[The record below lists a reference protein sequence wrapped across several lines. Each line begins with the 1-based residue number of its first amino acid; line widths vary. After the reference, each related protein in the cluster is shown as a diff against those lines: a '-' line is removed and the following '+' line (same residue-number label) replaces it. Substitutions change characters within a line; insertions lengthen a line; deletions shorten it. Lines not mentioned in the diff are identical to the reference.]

1 MAEVAETPSGKAN
14 GDTVHDLQ
22 SLLFAEDRDFL
33 VRNNGDQVKIADLVG
48 KIVGIYFSAS
58 WCGPCQWFTP
68 TFVEAYKELYAKG
81 DFEAVF
87 VSTDKDEESF
97 KEYFAKM
104 PWLAIPFSDSTTRRR
119 LNDLFKVR
127 GIPHLVLLGGNGKLL
142 SNGGVALI
150 KEYGVEAYPFS
161 PEKLNEIKEEEEA
174 ARRNQSLST
183 LLVTQSRDFLIS
195 NDGNKVLV
203 SEIQGKMVALYF
215 CFSSHKP
222 CQEFTPKLV
231 EMYNKLKD
239 KGDEFEVVLISLDD
253 DEQSYVEILKSI
265 PFLAVPFK
273 DKICEKLARY
283 FELRRIPT
291 LVIIG
296 SDGKTVNSNVAE
308 LVEEHGIQAY
318 PFTPEKLEE
327 LAEIE
332 RKRLESLTLESLLVS
347 GERDFVI
354 GKDGIKVPVSE
365 LLGKHILLYFSAHW
379 CPPCRAFLPK
389 LTEVYQEIKAK
400 DPAFELIF
408 ISSDRDQNSFDDY
421 FSSMPWLALPFGD
434 ERKKFLSRTF
444 KIEGIPSLV
453 AIGPTGKTITTEARD
468 LVTVHGSDAYPFTE
482 EHLKAMEAKIEE
494 MAKGWPEKVKHDL
507 HAQHEL
513 KLKRRL
519 AYTCDGCD
527 VGGRAWSYYCE
538 ECDFDLHPK
547 CALEEEK
554 EGR

>member
-1 MAEVAETPSGKAN
+1 MPLHATPVAV
-14 GDTVHDLQ
+14 VHPPALELELMLSVEIMFHLLRPPLSHLLNFGFHCLQMFLSERICIRPMNCHKVPGLRDL
-22 SLLFAEDRDFL
+22 LMRALE
-33 VRNNGDQVKIADLVG
+33 VKIADLVG

-58 WCGPCQWFTP
+58 WCGPCQRFTP

-215 CFSSHKP
+215 CFSAIKH
-222 CQEFTPKLV
+222 CQEFTSKLV
-231 EMYNKLKD
+231 EMYKELKD
-239 KGDEFEVVLISLDD
+239 KEEKFEVVLISLDN
-253 DEQSYVEILKSI
+253 DEQSYKEILKSI
-265 PFLAVPFK
+265 PFLPCHSR
-273 DKICEKLARY
+273 IRYLARY

-327 LAEIE
+327 IAEIE

-347 GERDFVI
+347 GERDF
-354 GKDGIKVPVSE
+354 S
-365 LLGKHILLYFSAHW
+365 LGK
-379 CPPCRAFLPK
+379 
-389 LTEVYQEIKAK
+389 
-400 DPAFELIF
+400 
-408 ISSDRDQNSFDDY
+408 
-421 FSSMPWLALPFGD
+421 
-434 ERKKFLSRTF
+434 
-444 KIEGIPSLV
+444 
-453 AIGPTGKTITTEARD
+453 
-468 LVTVHGSDAYPFTE
+468 
-482 EHLKAMEAKIEE
+482 
-494 MAKGWPEKVKHDL
+494 MA
-507 HAQHEL
+507 
-513 KLKRRL
+513 
-519 AYTCDGCD
+519 
-527 VGGRAWSYYCE
+527 
-538 ECDFDLHPK
+538 
-547 CALEEEK
+547 
-554 EGR
+554 

>member
-1 MAEVAETPSGKAN
+1 MLCIHLSETIADELSFKHRFIPFASE
-14 GDTVHDLQ
+14 
-22 SLLFAEDRDFL
+22 SLSLGEHQYFHYKIHIGYPCFITTHFILFFG
-33 VRNNGDQVKIADLVG
+33 NIQVKIADLVG
-48 KIVGIYFSAS
+48 EIVGIYFSAS
-58 WCGPCQWFTP
+58 WCGPCQRFTP

-127 GIPHLVLLGGNGKLL
+127 GIPHLVFLGGNGKLL

-174 ARRNQSLST
+174 ARRNPKLEYSVGHQ
-183 LLVTQSRDFLIS
+183 QSRDFLIS

-215 CFSSHKP
+215 CFSAIKH
-222 CQEFTPKLV
+222 CQEFTSKLV
-231 EMYNKLKD
+231 EMYKELKD
-239 KGDEFEVVLISLDD
+239 KEEKFEVVLISLDN
-253 DEQSYVEILKSI
+253 DEQSYKEILKSI

-273 DKICEKLARY
+273 DKICVKLARY
-283 FELRRIPT
+283 FELRRRIPT

-327 LAEIE
+327 IAEIE

-347 GERDFVI
+347 GERDFFI
-354 GKDGIKVPVSE
+354 GKDGIKV
-365 LLGKHILLYFSAHW
+365 
-379 CPPCRAFLPK
+379 
-389 LTEVYQEIKAK
+389 
-400 DPAFELIF
+400 
-408 ISSDRDQNSFDDY
+408 
-421 FSSMPWLALPFGD
+421 
-434 ERKKFLSRTF
+434 
-444 KIEGIPSLV
+444 
-453 AIGPTGKTITTEARD
+453 
-468 LVTVHGSDAYPFTE
+468 
-482 EHLKAMEAKIEE
+482 
-494 MAKGWPEKVKHDL
+494 
-507 HAQHEL
+507 
-513 KLKRRL
+513 
-519 AYTCDGCD
+519 
-527 VGGRAWSYYCE
+527 
-538 ECDFDLHPK
+538 
-547 CALEEEK
+547 
-554 EGR
+554 